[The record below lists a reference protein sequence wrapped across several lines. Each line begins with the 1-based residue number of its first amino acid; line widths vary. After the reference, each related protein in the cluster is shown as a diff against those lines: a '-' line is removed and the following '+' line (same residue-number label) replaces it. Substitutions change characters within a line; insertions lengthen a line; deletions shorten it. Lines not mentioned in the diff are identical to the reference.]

1 MKLHR
6 CLFVAAFVVA
16 NLFLLSF
23 SSVKLPVYAAAGQ
36 ASTVLQLTSLERVYA
51 GQPFTLTV
59 EIEGAVDL
67 AGYEAVLLFD
77 DNAAEFVGLSQRQ
90 NGVRSSGRAVE
101 PLEGVAVD
109 GGLAFGFFSCPA
121 ESCLSLAGQ
130 TRRGGDGSFQLSEFH
145 FTAQQIGPIS
155 FRLAAAKFVDSAGA
169 EQVVALPEQPTVV
182 QVEVGAG
189 DDSSADSM
197 ANESLPFDSWSLGNG
212 EVDTLG
218 PFDLTGDGL
227 VTYGDV
233 AEVALAWQ
241 ASRRAGAPCH
251 ASASAFDVDRSGCVD
266 VGDVQRT
273 VVAYSRDAANPPV
286 RAAASPMNFVVNSTG
301 DEPDINQADGVCL
314 TAENTCTLR
323 AAILAANA
331 NPGPDDISFAIEGSG
346 VHTIQLTDK
355 LPALNDTNGGVSID
369 GYTQPG
375 AQENTDLLV
384 SNAQLMIE
392 VRGLGTVEPEG
403 SPVAYEAFTVLST
416 GNTIRGLAIYN
427 SVREL
432 TIDKVS
438 AASNRIV
445 GNFIG
450 TNAAGTFGAAG
461 QNEAGEAHGI
471 HITNG
476 ASRNQIGSPDPGDRN
491 VISGNALSGVAL
503 FHEGTSGN
511 SLYNN
516 LIGLTPNGAGRLRN
530 QRHGV
535 DMNFG
540 TINTQVGGVNPAEGN
555 VISGNGNTGVDLSH
569 SPEERTRENRVEG
582 NLIGTDVNGQCRTPR
597 EYNFSSNRYGMI
609 IKDGVTNNLVAY
621 NVIGCNR
628 LDGIYTRD
636 NYTPINTIAN
646 NWIGA
651 APDGGDIGNGR
662 YGILLKGHDHVIGP
676 NNVFANNKQQGIFL
690 VDRDLNEQPDPVDD
704 NYGNIVTR
712 NSMYNNGGL
721 GIDIEP
727 SGVNPNDEGDADSG
741 PNTALNFPE
750 LTTATTQAV
759 AGTACVGCI
768 VEIFV
773 ADSEAGEYGEGE
785 TFLGDG
791 PVGED
796 GQFLIGI
803 SAEPGAALTATA
815 RDAAGN
821 TSEFSLNILVVAED
835 LLPTPTPAPTQ
846 PVEPTA
852 TPTPSP
858 TSLATATRIATATA
872 TATATQTPNAP
883 ANPSATSTPEASPTI
898 PATPEPSGTSTAVP
912 TGTATPASSA
922 TPRAGTTV
930 TPVETPLPSATPGSS
945 LPGSGMPYRVYISLV
960 IND

>member
-1 MKLHR
+1 MKLRR
-6 CLFVAAFVVA
+6 CLLVCTFVVT

-23 SSVKLPVYAAAGQ
+23 STAEPFVHAAAMQ
-36 ASTVLQLTSLERVYA
+36 ASPVLRLIAPERVYA
-51 GQPFTLTV
+51 GQPFTLNV
-59 EIEGAVDL
+59 EIDGAVDL
-67 AGYEAVLLFD
+67 GGYEAILLFD
-77 DNAAEFVGLSQRQ
+77 NSAIEFVGLSQRQ
-90 NGVRSSGRAVE
+90 NGLRAGGRAVE

-109 GGLAFGFFSCPA
+109 GGIAFGFFSCPA

-130 TRRGGDGSFQLSEFH
+130 AHRGGDGSLQLSEFH
-145 FTAQQIGPIS
+145 FVAQQSGQTA
-155 FRLAAAKFVDSAGA
+155 FRLAAVKVVDSTGA
-169 EQVVALPEQPTVV
+169 EQAVALPDQPTFV
-182 QVEVGAG
+182 QVEARAG
-189 DDSSADSM
+189 NSSSTGSTD
-197 ANESLPFDSWSLGNG
+197 NTSLSPAPWLFDAEETDALGS
-212 EVDTLG
+212 
-218 PFDLTGDGL
+218 FDLTGDGL

-241 ASRRAGAPCH
+241 ASRRAGTPCR
-251 ASASAFDVDRSGCVD
+251 ASVSAFDVDRSGCVD

-286 RAAASPMNFVVNSTG
+286 RAAAQPMAFVVNSTG
-301 DEPDINQADGVCL
+301 DEPDVNSADGMCL
-314 TAENTCTLR
+314 TSGNTCTLR

-331 NPGPDDISFAIEGSG
+331 NPGPDDISFAIPGSG
-346 VHTIQLTDK
+346 VQTIQLTDK
-355 LPALNDTNGGVSID
+355 LPALNDTNGGVFID

-375 AQENTDLLV
+375 AQENTDPLV
-384 SNAQLMIE
+384 SNARLMIE
-392 VRGLGTVEPEG
+392 VRGLGTVEPDG
-403 SPVAYEAFTVLST
+403 SPVAHEAFIVLSAN
-416 GNTIRGLAIYN
+416 NTIRGLAIYN

-438 AASNRIV
+438 AENNRIV
-445 GNFIG
+445 GSFIG
-450 TNAAGTFGAAG
+450 TNAAGTFGAAE

-476 ASRNQIGSPDPGDRN
+476 ASRNQIGSPNRGDRN

-540 TINTQVGGVNPAEGN
+540 TINTQVGGINPGERN

-582 NLIGTDVNGQCRTPR
+582 NLIGTDVNGRCRAPR
-597 EYNFSSNRYGMI
+597 EYNFTSNRYGMI
-609 IKDGVTNNLVAY
+609 IKDGVMDNLIAY

-628 LDGIYTRD
+628 LEGIYTRD

-676 NNVFANNKQQGIFL
+676 NNVIANNKQQGIFL
-690 VDRDLNEQPDPVDD
+690 VDRDMNEQPDPIDD
-704 NYGNIVTR
+704 NYSNIITR

-727 SGVNPNDEGDADSG
+727 SGVNSNDEGDADSG

-759 AGTACVGCI
+759 AGAACVGCV

-773 ADSEAGEYGEGE
+773 ADGEAGEYGEGE
-785 TFLGDG
+785 TFLGDNSSD

-835 LLPTPTPAPTQ
+835 ILPTPTPAPVQ

-858 TSLATATRIATATA
+858 TGLATATRIATPTA
-872 TATATQTPNAP
+872 TATAAP
-883 ANPSATSTPEASPTI
+883 RATASPIGTSMPASPTT
-898 PATPEPSGTSTAVP
+898 PATSAPSGTSTAMP
-912 TGTATPASSA
+912 AGTATPASSA
-922 TPRAGTTV
+922 TPRAGTTPMPTV
-930 TPVETPLPSATPGSS
+930 AASPSATPEGN
-945 LPGSGMPYRVYISLV
+945 LPASEMPYRMYISLV